1 MNSDNKPEKRSMA
14 KARLYLFLLL
24 CSVALT
30 AALRVVA
37 IFTCYDADIGYF
49 MRGMTVPEISTV
61 CCVLCCVAAVI
72 FPQLFK
78 KLSASS
84 EGIYVNQHSGLEYF
98 ATAYAAFVMLGGFVY
113 ELYHCIADNTVG
125 GMLSKAAALIESSAD
140 NAYAARSYRI
150 QAGIIIIGIIAS
162 AVSAIYFLLRL
173 NEKRSREWHVLV
185 GFAPGLRGVSG
196 LAAIYFDMTV
206 EMNSPNKLILQA
218 ALISVMIYFVYEL
231 RMLLGGKK
239 AHPRAYVASGLVAVA
254 LSASASIPLICGYFA
269 GLISNSYFFTESF
282 FCFNMMI
289 YIAFRTISFIRREYL
304 TPAVADE
311 SVPKDGEAAPKE
323 ESPTGS
329 E

>member
-1 MNSDNKPEKRSMA
+1 MA

-113 ELYHCIADNTVG
+113 
-125 GMLSKAAALIESSAD
+125 
-140 NAYAARSYRI
+140 
-150 QAGIIIIGIIAS
+150 
-162 AVSAIYFLLRL
+162 
-173 NEKRSREWHVLV
+173 
-185 GFAPGLRGVSG
+185 
-196 LAAIYFDMTV
+196 
-206 EMNSPNKLILQA
+206 
-218 ALISVMIYFVYEL
+218 
-231 RMLLGGKK
+231 
-239 AHPRAYVASGLVAVA
+239 
-254 LSASASIPLICGYFA
+254 
-269 GLISNSYFFTESF
+269 
-282 FCFNMMI
+282 
-289 YIAFRTISFIRREYL
+289 
-304 TPAVADE
+304 
-311 SVPKDGEAAPKE
+311 
-323 ESPTGS
+323 
-329 E
+329 